1 MSLKLRLSLLIS
13 LLLALL
19 TLAGAAFALRS
30 AREDVRAEV
39 RSSAELAIR
48 LLDSEL
54 RRSGAAGALPV
65 PPFGLDALAEVRH
78 VRIEFRH
85 PEGHLLESNRV
96 ADRGPKFTAPEWFA
110 RLVERDAPPR
120 PVVRRRVERGGALL
134 GELVVLP
141 DPSFEVDE
149 IWGDA
154 RNLLALLGLLFL
166 ATIALVYWVVGRAL
180 EPVERILEALT
191 QLERGNLATR
201 LPEIELPELSRVGRE
216 FNRMMDTLQASVTRN
231 RQLAQQL
238 LQVQEEERRALAHEL
253 HDELG
258 QYLTAIHA
266 DATAIARLSP
276 EAPPRARE
284 SADAIISSVR
294 EIMGRVRGMLQRL
307 RPEALESLGLEEA
320 VRELVEGW
328 QGRNPDL
335 ECRLEIAGPI
345 GDVDDAAAIAAYRV
359 IQEALTNVTRHSQAR
374 RVTVGLERRAGDA
387 GDALAIKV
395 ADDGRGLPEEPQR
408 GFGLLGMRE
417 RVEALGGSVVVGS
430 EAGRGVAVS
439 AVLPLR
445 PAAAGGWN
453 GRR

>member
-13 LLLALL
+13 LLLALVM
-19 TLAGAAFALRS
+19 LASAAFALRS

-48 LLDSEL
+48 MLDSEL
-54 RRSGAAGALPV
+54 RRGGAAGAPPV

-85 PEGHLLESNRV
+85 PEGHLLESNRM
-96 ADRGPKFTAPEWFA
+96 ADRGPKFEAPEWFA
-110 RLVERDAPPR
+110 WLVERDAPPR
-120 PVVRRRVERGGALL
+120 PVIRRRVERGGALV

-149 IWGDA
+149 IWSDA

-166 ATIALVYWVVGRAL
+166 TTNALVYWVVGRAL
-180 EPVERILEALT
+180 APVDRILEALT
-191 QLERGNLATR
+191 QLEQGNLATR

-266 DATAIARLSP
+266 DATAIANLTRDG
-276 EAPPRARE
+276 PPRAGE
-284 SADAIISSVR
+284 GANAIVDSVR
-294 EIMGRVRGMLQRL
+294 EVMRMVRGMLQRL
-307 RPEALESLGLEEA
+307 HPETLESLGLEEA
-320 VRELVEGW
+320 VRELMDGW
-328 QGRNPDL
+328 RGRNPDA

-345 GDVDDAAAIAAYRV
+345 GRVDDAAAIAAYRV
-359 IQEALTNVTRHSQAR
+359 VQEALTNATRHSQAR
-374 RVTVGLERRAGDA
+374 RVTVGLERHAGGAGDV
-387 GDALAIKV
+387 LAVKV
-395 ADDGRGLPEEPQR
+395 ADDGRGLPTEVQR

-417 RVEALGGSVVVGS
+417 RVEALGGSVVVNS
-430 EAGRGVAVS
+430 EAGRGVTVS

-445 PAAAGGWN
+445 STDAGG
-453 GRR
+453 